1 MVSSVKPEWLRRR
14 APAPAVLAKMKEL
27 MEGLQ
32 LHTVCESAHCP
43 NQGECFARGVAT
55 FMILGDVCTRNCTFC
70 AVEYG
75 RPTPLDANEPEHVV
89 EAAKKLGLR
98 HVVIT
103 SVTRDDLPDGGAYQ
117 FAKVVEAIRSYNP
130 QISVEVLIPD
140 FQGSLSALELVV
152 ASHPA
157 IINHNVETVPR
168 LYPQVRPQANYE
180 RSIQLLKNVKS
191 MEGELFTKSGLML
204 GLGERHREV
213 IQVMEDLRGVSCD
226 FLTIGQYLR
235 PSLNHHEVV
244 RFVPPVEFEEYKNI
258 SVAMGFRG
266 VASAPYVRSS
276 FQADKMFKG
285 IDHPQGNVDGL
296 NSLVNNRLL

>member
-1 MVSSVKPEWLRRR
+1 MVGSVRPEWLRRS
-14 APAPAVLAKMKEL
+14 APDPVVLAKMKEL
-27 MEGLQ
+27 VDSLQ

-55 FMILGDVCTRNCTFC
+55 FMILGDVCTRSCAFC
-70 AVEYG
+70 AVEHG
-75 RPTPLDANEPEHVV
+75 QPAPPDTNEPEHIAGAV
-89 EAAKKLGLR
+89 AKLGLR

-117 FAKVVEAIRSYNP
+117 FAKVVEAIRSYDP
-130 QISVEVLIPD
+130 GITAEVLIPD
-140 FQGSLSALELVV
+140 FQGSLSALEVVV

-180 RSIQLLKNVKS
+180 RSIQLLKHVKS
-191 MEGELFTKSGLML
+191 IGKELLTKSGLML
-204 GLGERHREV
+204 GLGERREEV
-213 IQVMEDLRGVSCD
+213 IQVMEDLREVDCD

-244 RFVPPVEFEEYKNI
+244 RFVPPVEFEEYKNAGA
-258 SVAMGFRG
+258 VMGFRG
-266 VASAPYVRSS
+266 VASAPFVRSS
-276 FQADKMFKG
+276 FQADKMLKR
-285 IDHPQGNVDGL
+285 IDRPHGDVDG
-296 NSLVNNRLL
+296 

>member
-1 MVSSVKPEWLRRR
+1 MVSSVKPEWLRRS
-14 APAPAVLAKMKEL
+14 APDPVVLAKMKEL
-27 MEGLQ
+27 MDGLQ

-70 AVEYG
+70 AVEHG
-75 RPTPLDANEPEHVV
+75 QPAPPDANEPEHIV
-89 EAAKKLGLR
+89 EAIKKLGLR
-98 HVVIT
+98 YVVIT

-117 FAKVVEAIRSYNP
+117 FAKVIKAIRSYDSR
-130 QISVEVLIPD
+130 ITAEVLIPD
-140 FQGSLSALELVV
+140 FQGSLSALEVVV

-157 IINHNVETVPR
+157 IINHNIETVPR

-180 RSIQLLKNVKS
+180 RSIQLLKRVKS
-191 MEGELFTKSGLML
+191 IERELLTKSGLML
-204 GLGERHREV
+204 GLGERREEV
-213 IQVMEDLRGVSCD
+213 IQVMEDLREVDCD

-258 SVAMGFRG
+258 GVAMGFKG

-285 IDHPQGNVDGL
+285 ISPA
-296 NSLVNNRLL
+296 

>member
-1 MVSSVKPEWLRRR
+1 MVSSVKPEWLRRS
-14 APAPAVLAKMKEL
+14 APDPAVLAKMKEL
-27 MEGLQ
+27 LDGLQ

-55 FMILGDVCTRNCTFC
+55 FMILGDVCTRNCSFC
-70 AVEYG
+70 AVEHG
-75 RPTPLDANEPEHVV
+75 RPAPLDANEPEHVV
-89 EAAKKLGLR
+89 EAVKKLGLR
-98 HVVIT
+98 HVVVT

-117 FAKVVEAIRSYNP
+117 FAKVIKAIRSYDP
-130 QISVEVLIPD
+130 RITVEVLIPD
-140 FQGSLSALELVV
+140 FQGSPSALEFVV

-157 IINHNVETVPR
+157 IINHNVETVTR
-168 LYPQVRPQANYE
+168 LYPRVRPEANYE
-180 RSIQLLKNVKS
+180 RSIQLLKSVKL
-191 MEGELFTKSGLML
+191 MEGELLTKSGLML

-213 IQVMEDLRGVSCD
+213 IQVMEDLRKVNCD

-244 RFVPPVEFEEYKNI
+244 RFAPPAEFEECKNI
-258 SVAMGFRG
+258 GVAMGFRG

-285 IDHPQGNVDGL
+285 ISHPQGNVEG
-296 NSLVNNRLL
+296 

>member
-1 MVSSVKPEWLRRR
+1 MVSSVKPEWFKRR
-14 APAPAVLAKMKEL
+14 APDPAALAKMKEL
-27 MEGLQ
+27 MDGLQ

-70 AVEYG
+70 AVEHG
-75 RPTPLDANEPEHVV
+75 QPASPDANEPEHVV
-89 EAAKKLGLR
+89 EAVKKLGLR
-98 HVVIT
+98 YVVIT

-117 FAKVVEAIRSYNP
+117 FAEVVEAIRGYDP

-140 FQGSLSALELVV
+140 FQGSLSALEVVV

-168 LYPQVRPQANYE
+168 LYPQVRPQANYQ
-180 RSIQLLKNVKS
+180 RSIELLQRVKS
-191 MEGELFTKSGLML
+191 TEKKLLTKSGLML
-204 GLGERHREV
+204 GLGERREEV
-213 IQVMEDLRGVSCD
+213 TRVMEDLRGVDCD

-235 PSLNHHEVV
+235 PSPGHHKVV
-244 RFVPPVEFEEYKNI
+244 RFVPPVEFEEYKNTGL
-258 SVAMGFRG
+258 AMGFKG

-276 FQADKMFKG
+276 FQADKMFKET
-285 IDHPQGNVDGL
+285 
-296 NSLVNNRLL
+296 S

>member
-1 MVSSVKPEWLRRR
+1 MVSSVRPEWLRRS
-14 APAPAVLAKMKEL
+14 APDPVVLAKMKEL
-27 MEGLQ
+27 MDSLQ

-55 FMILGDVCTRNCTFC
+55 FMILGGVCTRNCTFC

-75 RPTPLDANEPEHVV
+75 QPALLDANEPEHVV
-89 EAAKKLGLR
+89 EAVKKLGLR

-117 FAKVVEAIRSYNP
+117 FAKVIEAIRSYDP
-130 QISVEVLIPD
+130 GITAEVLIPD
-140 FQGSLSALELVV
+140 FQGSISALEVVV

-168 LYPQVRPQANYE
+168 LYLQVRPQAGYE
-180 RSIQLLKNVKS
+180 RSLQLLKNVKFI
-191 MEGELFTKSGLML
+191 ERELLTKSGLMV
-204 GLGERHREV
+204 GLGEQREEV
-213 IQVMEDLRGVSCD
+213 IQVMEDLRGVNCD

-244 RFVPPVEFEEYKNI
+244 RFVSPVEFEEYKDI
-258 SVAMGFRG
+258 GVTMGFRG
-266 VASAPYVRSS
+266 VASAPFVRSS
-276 FQADKMFKG
+276 FQADRMFKE
-285 IDHPQGNVDGL
+285 ISHPQGNADG
-296 NSLVNNRLL
+296 